1 MAAFWDV
8 LLTDAKAAIF
18 LVAPMMLLALPAS
31 AIGALVG
38 ARGKGAVLRGQLLR
52 MVGRGVVVGTGA
64 ALVLSMIVQVS
75 LTAEGLPLV
84 FGRRAFGEQGSLP
97 LIFVSPAVAFLGAY
111 LMTRRSP
118 SATNDRPRRRY
129 TLRQLFVGQ
138 VIVGVLLGWWTY
150 TRRNELGQRRMEL
163 GWQAREE
170 SLNAMFAPYGWYV
183 KTWHDKSDI
192 GLWEHPN
199 PHPKVVTNATL
210 DLVARQEN
218 IVEVCIKSDAVTDD
232 GLRRLATTKGIKL
245 VEIVSSQVT
254 DDGIH
259 AVSRLPGLETLVID
273 SPHVTLDGLK
283 RMPQSKS
290 LQWVQVR
297 RLILTRDEYFD
308 LVNARPDV
316 GWSIEWKE

>member
-8 LLTDAKAAIF
+8 LWTDAKAAIF

-38 ARGKGAVLRGQLLR
+38 ARSVGVLSWGKVLW
-52 MVGRGVVVGTGA
+52 MIGRGVLVGTGA
-64 ALVLSMIVQVS
+64 ALVLSMIVQFS

-97 LIFVSPAVAFLGAY
+97 LIFASPVVAFLGAY

-118 SATNDRPRRRY
+118 SAANDRPRRRY

-138 VIVGVLLGWWTY
+138 VIVGLLLGWWTY

-183 KTWHDKSDI
+183 KTWQDKSDI
-192 GLWEHPN
+192 ALWEYQN
-199 PHPKVVTNATL
+199 PAPKVVTNATL
-210 DLVARQEN
+210 DLVAHQGN
-218 IVEVCIKSDAVTDD
+218 I
-232 GLRRLATTKGIKL
+232 
-245 VEIVSSQVT
+245 
-254 DDGIH
+254 
-259 AVSRLPGLETLVID
+259 
-273 SPHVTLDGLK
+273 
-283 RMPQSKS
+283 
-290 LQWVQVR
+290 
-297 RLILTRDEYFD
+297 
-308 LVNARPDV
+308 
-316 GWSIEWKE
+316 